1 MKKTIFKNY
10 IISSNGIV
18 YNKKTNKEI
27 SSHVSNVNRST
38 RVRIHL
44 TISKGIRKMFY
55 LHKLIVETFIENYN
69 DRTDDIVFIDGDIT
83 NCSLDNLKIVK
94 NAHIID
100 KPNKETNDF
109 FNNQNV
115 YGMIG
120 HYLKKNKKHIDLKNA
135 FQYDDL
141 IQYLITYVHR
151 KTPIYLKEYKT
162 KQAYS
167 TFVYKLLDTLFKSQI
182 YKIVNSYS
190 SIIRLKDNTFD
201 YEINPIFINS
211 RQAYEL
217 DIFRSKH

>member
-1 MKKTIFKNY
+1 MRKIIFNNY
-10 IISSNGIV
+10 IITSDGHV
-18 YNKKTNKEI
+18 YKKDASKEI
-27 SSHVSNVNRST
+27 SSHVSKGNRST
-38 RVRIHL
+38 RVRVHL
-44 TISKGIRKMFY
+44 TVSKGKRKMFY
-55 LHKLIVETFIENYN
+55 LHKLVVETFIKNYN
-69 DRTDDIVFIDGDIT
+69 DKTDDIVFIDGDIT

-94 NAHIID
+94 NVHIID

-109 FNNQNV
+109 FNKQNV

-120 HYLKKNKKHIDLKNA
+120 HYLKKNKKYLDLKNA

-141 IQYLITYVHR
+141 ILHLITYVHR
-151 KTPIYLKEYKT
+151 KTPIYLKKYKT

-182 YKIVNSYS
+182 YKTVNSYS
-190 SIIRLKDNTFD
+190 SIIRLKENTFD
-201 YEINPIFINS
+201 YEIDPIFINS